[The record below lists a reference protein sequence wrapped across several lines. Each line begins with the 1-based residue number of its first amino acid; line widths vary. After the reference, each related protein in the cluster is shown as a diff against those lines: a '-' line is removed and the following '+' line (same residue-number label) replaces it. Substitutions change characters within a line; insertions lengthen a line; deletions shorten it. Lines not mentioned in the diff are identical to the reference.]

1 MIYKMQQKF
10 FTLGHDFKIQD
21 SSGQNVYDV
30 DGKFL
35 SLGNKLSFRDMAGN
49 ELAYITQKLL
59 AWGPTYEI
67 THNGQ
72 LQAVVKESLFTLF
85 KHRFTVDVE
94 GPNDLVAQG
103 NFMDYEYNLTRNG
116 QHVATISKQWFS
128 IADTYGV
135 EVAEGEDAVLV
146 LASAV
151 VIDLVRDAAHH
162 RRH

>member
-1 MIYKMQQKF
+1 MIYKMQRKF

-21 SSGQNVYDV
+21 DSGQDVYDV

-35 SLGNKLSFRDMAGN
+35 SLGNKLAFRDMAGN
-49 ELAYITQKLL
+49 ELAYITQKMLV
-59 AWGPTYEI
+59 WGPTYEI

-72 LQAVVKESLFTLF
+72 LQAVVKQSLFTLF

-94 GPNDLVAQG
+94 GPDDLVAQG
-103 NFMDYEYNLTRNG
+103 NFLDYEFTFTRND
-116 QHVATISKQWFS
+116 QHVATISKQWFN

-135 EVAEGEDAVLV
+135 EVAEGEDAVLI

-151 VIDLVRDAAHH
+151 VIDLVRDAG
-162 RRH
+162 RRNH

>member
-21 SSGQNVYDV
+21 GNGQNVYDV

-67 THNGQ
+67 THDGQ
-72 LQAVVKESLFTLF
+72 LQAVVKEPLFTLF

-94 GPNDLVAQG
+94 GPDDLVAQG
-103 NFMDYEYNLTRNG
+103 NFLDYEYTFTRSG
-116 QHVATISKQWFS
+116 QHVATISKQWFT